1 MCGICGICNSKNGE
15 KDISIM
21 MESLRHRGPDAAGI
35 YYDKEHKV
43 VLGHR
48 RLSILD
54 LSEAGNQP
62 MRSADG
68 KKIICLNG
76 EVYNYKEIRET
87 LPIEVLKELRSTS
100 DTEVLLEAIAYFGIE
115 ETLNRIRGMFALAI
129 LDLTDGTI
137 TLARDRAGEKPLYYG
152 FIDGRFIFASELK
165 AIQNIGEK
173 YNHKFSLNYKA
184 IGMFLQHSYIPAP
197 NTIYQEINK
206 MESGELLEIKL
217 PYKDISEKRKYWVL
231 DTTVNQINFLDG
243 KRELKKLLESA
254 ISEQMIADVPYGAF
268 LSGGID
274 SSLIVSYMQKTLSK
288 PVKTFSIGFENREY
302 NEAEYAKVVA
312 AYIGTDHREMY
323 ISEREV
329 MSVIP
334 EIGRIYDEPFADSSQ
349 IPTFFVSQF
358 AKTEVTVAITGDAG
372 DELFCGYEHYIKYN
386 NLYKKINCIPA
397 AVRQMIGKGISAEWI
412 RTINDRTKNNRF
424 IKLSKILCCK
434 NESDFFYQMKRA
446 DTSRNGILKSDNDK
460 FYFELI
466 ESELNNDVISNMQ
479 YIDFMTY
486 LPNDILVKVDRA
498 AMKNSLET
506 RVPFLDK
513 RIIEFAF
520 SLPLSFKYDEHT
532 TKKIIRDLLYDEVPR
547 EIVERPK
554 QGFGI
559 PLDEWLRGGLKNWA
573 GDLIF
578 SEELKKLPGIDYK
591 MIIDLW
597 DKEISGH
604 YRYKTIIW
612 NILML
617 AQWLIDNK
625 GNYSYI

>member
-1 MCGICGICNSKNGE
+1 
-15 KDISIM
+15 M

-35 YYDKEHKV
+35 YCDKEHKV

-76 EVYNYKEIRET
+76 EIYNYKEIRET
-87 LPIEVLKELRSTS
+87 LPIEVLKELKSTS
-100 DTEVLLEAIAYFGIE
+100 DTEVLLETIAYFGIE

-231 DTTVNQINFLDG
+231 DTTVNQINFMDG

-288 PVKTFSIGFENREY
+288 PVKTFSIGFENKEY
-302 NEAEYAKVVA
+302 NEAEYAKAVA
-312 AYIGTDHREMY
+312 AYIGADHREMY
-323 ISEREV
+323 ISEREA

-386 NLYKKINCIPA
+386 NLYKKINCIPV
-397 AVRQMIGKGISAEWI
+397 AVRQMIGKGMSAEWT
-412 RTINDRTKNNRF
+412 RSINDRTKNNRL
-424 IKLSKILCCK
+424 IKLSKILCYK

-446 DTSRNGILKSDNDK
+446 DTSRNGILKSNNDK

-520 SLPLSFKYDEHT
+520 SLPLKFKYDEHT
-532 TKKIIRDLLYDEVPR
+532 TKKIIRDLLYDEVPK

-625 GNYSYI
+625 ENYSYI

>member
-1 MCGICGICNSKNGE
+1 MCGICGICNSTSSE
-15 KDISIM
+15 EDIKIM
-21 MESLRHRGPDAAGI
+21 LESLCHRGPDATGK
-35 YYDKEHKV
+35 YYNEEYQI

-62 MRSADG
+62 MRSIDG

-76 EVYNYKEIRET
+76 EIYNYKEIKET
-87 LPIEVLKELRSTS
+87 LPIEILKRLRSTS
-100 DTEVLLEAIAYFGIE
+100 DTEVLLEAMAYFGIE

-129 LDLTDGTI
+129 LDLTEGTI

-152 FIDGRFIFASELK
+152 FIDGKFIFASELK
-165 AIQNIGEK
+165 AIQNIGQK
-173 YNHKFSLNYKA
+173 YNHKFALNYKA

-197 NTIYQEINK
+197 DSIYQEINK
-206 MESGELLEIKL
+206 MESGELLEIRF
-217 PYKDISEKRKYWVL
+217 PYEDVVEKRKYWFL
-231 DTTVNQINFLDG
+231 DTAVNDINFLDG
-243 KRELKKLLESA
+243 KRELKKILESA
-254 ISEQMIADVPYGAF
+254 IAEQMIADVPYGAF

-274 SSLIVSYMQKTLSK
+274 SSLIVSYMQKMLSK
-288 PVKTFSIGFENREY
+288 PVKTFSIGFENEEY
-302 NEAEYAKVVA
+302 NEAEHAKAVA
-312 AYIGTDHREMY
+312 AYIGTEHREMY
-323 ISEREV
+323 ISDKEA
-329 MSVIP
+329 MSIIP
-334 EIGRIYDEPFADSSQ
+334 EIGKIYDEPFADSSQ

-372 DELFCGYEHYIKYN
+372 DELFCGYDHYIKYN
-386 NLYKKINCIPA
+386 NLYKKINCIPT
-397 AVRQMIGKGISAEWI
+397 AVRQMIGKGLSGKW
-412 RTINDRTKNNRF
+412 TIPINARTKNNRL
-424 IKLSKILCCK
+424 IKLSKILCYK
-434 NESDFFYQMKRA
+434 NEPDFFYQMKKA
-446 DTSRNGILKSDNDK
+446 DTSRTGILKSDNDK
-460 FYFELI
+460 FYFEHI
-466 ESELNNDVISNMQ
+466 GIDLNNDVIGNMQ

-520 SLPLSFKYDEHT
+520 SLPSKFKYDGNT
-532 TKKIIRDLLYDEVPR
+532 TKKIIRDLLYDEVPK

-559 PLDEWLRGGLKNWA
+559 PLDEWFRSGLKNWA
-573 GDLIF
+573 EDLIF
-578 SEELKKLPGIDYK
+578 SEELKKFPGIDYK
-591 MIIDLW
+591 MIINLW

-625 GNYSYI
+625 GNYSYT